1 MSVTE
6 YLYVTKFNFDSAIN
20 DDNKMIA
27 VRPENIDKEKTFLFP
42 NDFPYNFSANIKHYC
57 LWKLSPIAK
66 EEVEQQAIALMK
78 EQVATDFVVY
88 INPPALKS
96 ILDIGITIIINAT
109 IITNDYYI
117 LEHGH
122 ILIYI
127 KE

>member
-27 VRPENIDKEKTFLFP
+27 IRPSPENIDKDRTFLFP
-42 NDFPYNFSANIKHYC
+42 NDFPYNFSSNINHYC
-57 LWKLSPIAK
+57 LWKLSPITK

-78 EQVATDFVVY
+78 EQQATDFVVY

-96 ILDIGITIIINAT
+96 ILDIGTLLLLLLMLQLLLM
-109 IITNDYYI
+109 IITY
-117 LEHGH
+117 
-122 ILIYI
+122 
-127 KE
+127 